1 MTVTVR
7 TLRPLAERMGKGKI
21 EIEWQ
26 GGTLEDLVHCLAK
39 KTVADLE
46 KELRSEDGSLA
57 YLFSVNGKV
66 RREPSTVIQD
76 GDEVFIFA
84 PMGGG

>member
-7 TLRPLAERMGKGKI
+7 ALRPLADWIGNGEI
-21 EIEWQ
+21 EIEWP
-26 GGTLEDLVHCLAK
+26 GGTLDDLVHCLARR
-39 KTVADLE
+39 TRSDLE

-66 RREPSTVIQD
+66 RREPSTVIHD